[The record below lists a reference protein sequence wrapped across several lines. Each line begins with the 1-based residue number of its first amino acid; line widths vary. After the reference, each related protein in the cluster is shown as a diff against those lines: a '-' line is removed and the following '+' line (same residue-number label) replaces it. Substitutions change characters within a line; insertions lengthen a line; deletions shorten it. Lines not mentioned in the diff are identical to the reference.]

1 MNHRR
6 TILQLVLVLLAVP
19 GGRKRNESTAQDDD
33 GRPEGDQGT
42 PPRSEEVIDRPD
54 LEIEYQ
60 DKRLVIDLDLIEW
73 IALGVIII
81 LGAWFLR

>member
-1 MNHRR
+1 MR
-6 TILQLVLVLLAVP
+6 VLLAVP

-73 IALGVIII
+73 IALGVIVI